1 MASCRQRLL
10 VEVPS
15 VERVSVKLF
24 FATQTTPNPTIM
36 STTDHSFRPITQ
48 DPVPNPV
55 EYEKS
60 VYQNGLRY
68 ERPPFTF
75 HSTEWEPQ
83 ASQYLSANSKGYLVG
98 NAGTGETA
106 RKNTDAFKKWS
117 MVPRR
122 LVETDQLPDLDTEIF
137 GHKFQFPIAAAP
149 VGVLRKLKTV
159 SLSIGCRPQS

>member
-1 MASCRQRLL
+1 
-10 VEVPS
+10 
-15 VERVSVKLF
+15 
-24 FATQTTPNPTIM
+24 M

-106 RKNTDAFKKWS
+106 KKNTDAFKKWS

-122 LVETDQLPDLDTEIF
+122 LVETEQLPDLTTKIF
-137 GHKFQFPIAAAP
+137 GHQFQFPVAAAP
-149 VGVLRKLKTV
+149 VGVLREFERKIM
-159 SLSIGCRPQS
+159 SILCQLRD